1 MKARRCDRSSCC
13 CRRRR
18 RCCCRRRRRCRRHRR
33 RRRLQ
38 VNLSSCSGSSGATKK
53 VAIKQK
59 IVLLINGRFFLF
71 PWNNKFNR
79 IRTATI
85 I

>member
-18 RCCCRRRRRCRRHRR
+18 RCCCRRCCCRRRRRCCCRR
-33 RRRLQ
+33 RRRCRLQ

-59 IVLLINGRFFLF
+59 IVLLINGRFFSLSMEQQ
-71 PWNNKFNR
+71 
-79 IRTATI
+79 I
-85 I
+85 